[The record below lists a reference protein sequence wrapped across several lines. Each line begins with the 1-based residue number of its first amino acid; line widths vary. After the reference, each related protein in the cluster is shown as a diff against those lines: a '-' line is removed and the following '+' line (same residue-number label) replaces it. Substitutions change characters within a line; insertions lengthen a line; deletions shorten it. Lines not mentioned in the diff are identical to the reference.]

1 MQNSGSDDIP
11 FAAALLGAAAS
22 ISGGCDSNASGGIDR
37 SKSDDDIKVDAPDIS
52 YSDEKSSDPND
63 ARRRRKSKDADLS
76 QVHDERRVAVQKL
89 ANHQQWR
96 PVAHADITGIS
107 FAVNSPDDIRQTAVV
122 EIINKNVTQNDL
134 PVFGGVYDPNLG
146 SPDKWKCVHC
156 NNCKPKC
163 LGHFGYL
170 TVKYPLPSMPAAI
183 KTVVH
188 YAKVI
193 CFKCGA
199 FMLGDKR
206 LKGVRKEDLLSKY
219 AAASHMKKKKSQD
232 SNKQIKVNDT
242 CPQCGEPHPVVALNN
257 ATIARRQFHTVLKQ
271 TMFDKTTGD
280 EIETPL
286 FYHKLLDAF
295 NRVSDDTVR
304 ILGKPL
310 SSHPRNL
317 LSYYLPIPS
326 NIIRPDKKVSAGN
339 RSGSDDL
346 TKFIKFIVEQNLQ
359 LPDIIPDVIDSDLAE
374 KYYELGE
381 RYYSLHL
388 SSADANA
395 ARGNQSLYAGYDG
408 IGGRIPNK
416 KGRIRNDLMGG
427 RSFLTGRSVISGD
440 PRLPLNVL
448 GMPIFMAKRFYNQ
461 MTVCAGNY
469 DEAMIYF
476 KNGVSNYPGARWII
490 KGSTGTKYNIE
501 SLKDDMTLEIGDKIL
516 RDYKDDDDIM
526 FGRQPSLWSDSIRSF
541 KVRIM
546 KDSSTLRINPCVCV
560 FFNADFDG
568 DEMFLLAPSHEATA
582 IEIDAYASI
591 SRSATSH
598 QDGGPM
604 AGMFQNSLWSISKMT
619 TAGVQM
625 SRDILMDLM
634 SAVPERINIATT
646 RREFTGREAVSF
658 IIPDR
663 ISMRA
668 TPMMYNPNVPA
679 RWDPSDISVE
689 IKNGQLISGV
699 LDKATV
705 GQRKVGSLFHKITHQ
720 YGAQKSNAVVFA
732 MQQVAEAFIAKYG
745 STVHLGDFRI
755 SPEAQSAIKCQTEN
769 LLARSV
775 QFHDEWR
782 LGYCV
787 PPLDMTAQEFH
798 ERQQLE
804 ILQLVE
810 HKSIVSAELDIN
822 VSNLKH
828 ANEKCGKGDPK
839 NTEATLAAIGQM
851 SIRGDRLGAGAWRAS
866 AYYPYFSSDPR
877 ARGFIA
883 SSYSRGLSVP
893 EQFAMAEDVRHQL
906 IQIQLST
913 ATAGH
918 AARETMK
925 GLELIVIDPWRRVM
939 KQNQSLIQML
949 YGGNGIDIRNII
961 YSDLKHVTLSTVK
974 FEADYRSVPEDFGFD
989 KTQSGVAAAFDAE
1002 FKQLELDREFFR
1014 QSALR
1019 IESEYMD
1026 PRLMKNKVVVG
1037 FDIDSIILTTI
1048 NLAGAAGGDEIC
1060 DITGGDEICDITGG
1074 SKSDSS
1080 DPMVQETGLDPIA
1093 ALNSL
1098 ARFFENLPYVFSN
1111 QYEYEKRSRVPD
1123 AYRTAVIS
1131 PTMLLRDRLCLK
1143 NLKRLG
1149 VSNVLL
1155 ISILDQVFVRFK
1167 QSLADG
1173 GLAVGPI
1180 ASESL
1185 GEMYTQF
1192 MLDSKHRQA
1201 GSMSDKLRGIEIII
1215 ARHTTGMKNP
1225 KMICH
1230 VLPQYQKD
1238 REKVVEIASKLEV
1251 IKMDQFVENSFQ
1263 FGGERF
1269 GAPKHKLLAD
1279 QPKYIDQ
1286 MKKYQS
1292 INPPSDLTMYVI
1304 MFQLNVDQ
1312 MIQRYLTLDVV
1323 VRALQ
1328 VFNDRVF
1335 IVHSPETIATPT
1347 ICCYIRQSA
1356 LSSAAGHR
1364 TSIDN
1369 LEYEI
1374 RQTTL
1379 RGIPGIVSAYVS
1391 EFTKTVV
1398 ASDGSLET
1406 DTVFA
1411 IRTRGTNLRAMLM
1424 VEELDPDNCHTNSI
1438 HEMGE
1443 VLGIIPAY
1451 RKLITEMRVSFNGPA
1466 YAHFTIF
1473 AAEMTFTGNVTGITK
1488 AGASARNNDVLP
1500 RASHISPIPTI
1511 VEAAING
1518 VENKIRGAS
1527 ASLMLG
1533 GPIADIGTTASK
1545 IVIDEQAI
1553 AERAAKVIDML

>member
-1 MQNSGSDDIP
+1 MKQNESDIP
-11 FAAALLGAAAS
+11 FVAALLAS
-22 ISGGCDSNASGGIDR
+22 AQAIGGED
-37 SKSDDDIKVDAPDIS
+37 KSQSEVDAAL
-52 YSDEKSSDPND
+52 DEKRGPEDEK
-63 ARRRRKSKDADLS
+63 RGRKKPRDADLS
-76 QVHDERRVAVQKL
+76 QVHDERRVAVQKI

-96 PVAHADITGIS
+96 PMAHTDITGIS

-170 TVKYPLPSMPAAI
+170 TIKYPLPTMPAAI

-193 CFKCGA
+193 CLKCGA

-242 CPQCGEPHPVVALNN
+242 CPQCNEPHPMVALNM

-286 FYHKLLDAF
+286 FYHKLLEAF

-317 LSYYLPIPS
+317 LSYFLPIPS

-346 TKFIKFIVEQNLQ
+346 TKFLKFIVEQNLQ
-359 LPDIIPDVIDSDLAE
+359 LPDIIPDVIDSELAE

-440 PRLPLNVL
+440 PQLPLDVL
-448 GMPIFMAKRFYNQ
+448 GMPIFMAKRFYNE

-490 KGSTGTKYNIE
+490 KESTGTKYNIE
-501 SLKDDMTLEIGDKIL
+501 SLKDDMTLEIGDRLL
-516 RDYKDDDDIM
+516 RDYKDDDIIM
-526 FGRQPSLWSDSIRSF
+526 FGRQPSLWSDSIRAF
-541 KVRIM
+541 RVRIM

-560 FFNADFDG
+560 YFNADFDG

-582 IEIDAYASI
+582 IEIEAHASI
-591 SRSATSH
+591 SKSATSH

-619 TAGVQM
+619 TAGVVM

-634 SAVPERINIATT
+634 SVVPERINVAAN

-668 TPMMYNPNVPA
+668 IPMMYNPNAPA
-679 RWDPSDISVE
+679 RWDPSDVKVE
-689 IKNGQLISGV
+689 IKNGQLLSGV

-720 YGAQKSNAVVFA
+720 YGPQKSNAVVFS
-732 MQQVAEAFIAKYG
+732 MQQIAEEFIAKYG

-755 SPEAQSAIKCQTEN
+755 SPDAQSAVKCQTEN
-769 LLARSV
+769 LIARSI

-810 HKSIVSAELDIN
+810 HKSIISAELDIN
-822 VSNLKH
+822 ISNLKH

-851 SIRGDRLGAGAWRAS
+851 SIRGERLGANAWRAS

-877 ARGFIA
+877 SRGFIA
-883 SSYSRGLSVP
+883 SSYNRGLTVP

-939 KQNQSLIQML
+939 KQNQNLIQML
-949 YGGNGIDIRNII
+949 YGGNGLDIRNII
-961 YSDLKHVTLSTVK
+961 YSDIKHVPISSAQ
-974 FEADYRSVPEDFGFD
+974 FETEYRALPEDFGY
-989 KTQSGVAAAFDAE
+989 TAAQSEIVTAFDAE
-1002 FKQLELDREFFR
+1002 FAAIKNDREFFR
-1014 QSALR
+1014 QSGLS

-1026 PRLMKNKVVVG
+1026 PRLMKNKVVAG
-1037 FDIDSIILTTI
+1037 FDIDAIILTTL
-1048 NLAGAAGGDEIC
+1048 NLAEAAAGGDAKT
-1060 DITGGDEICDITGG
+1060 DAPAN
-1074 SKSDSS
+1074 KS
-1080 DPMVQETGLDPIA
+1080 TLDPIA
-1093 ALNSL
+1093 ALETME
-1098 ARFFENLPYVFSN
+1098 RFFDNLPYVFSN
-1111 QYEYEKRSRVPD
+1111 QYEYEKHSRVPD

-1131 PTMLLRDRLCLK
+1131 PIMLLRDRLCLK

-1149 VSNVLL
+1149 ITNVLL
-1155 ISILDQVFVRFK
+1155 ASILDQVFVRFK

-1215 ARHTTGMKNP
+1215 ARQTAGMKNP

-1230 VLPQYQKD
+1230 VLPKYQKD

-1251 IKMDQFVENSFQ
+1251 IKMDQFIHHSFQ

-1279 QPKYIDQ
+1279 QPKYIEE
-1286 MKKYQS
+1286 MRKYQS
-1292 INPPSDLTMYVI
+1292 INVPSDLTTYAI

-1328 VFNDRVF
+1328 VFNDRIFV
-1335 IVHSPETIATPT
+1335 VHSPETLIMPT
-1347 ICCYIRQSA
+1347 ICCYIRQNA

-1374 RQTTL
+1374 RQTVL
-1379 RGIPGIVSAYVS
+1379 RGIPGIVSASLS

-1398 ASDGSLET
+1398 AADGSLET

-1438 HEMGE
+1438 HEMAE

-1473 AAEMTFTGNVTGITK
+1473 AAEMTYTGNVTGITK

-1553 AERAAKVIDML
+1553 AERAAKITDLL